1 MGNMLRCRPLHD
13 GGNNKINVGLHG
25 INRIVYKKMDL
36 FCEKYNESIPA
47 EKAYC
52 IHPKEY
58 CKFRTACIIHFMDGE
73 NGSSDSEEVSNTE
86 DGMITLQFDK
96 GNGLLPAI
104 VQDHVTKEVLMV
116 AYVNDLAWKKTLE
129 TGKAHYWS
137 RSRNKLW
144 LKGETSGHQQI
155 IKKILVDCDED
166 TVIYQ
171 VEQLGG
177 AACHTG
183 HRSCF
188 FRQVSDDKFET
199 IDEPVFDPAEV
210 YKK

>member
-1 MGNMLRCRPLHD
+1 
-13 GGNNKINVGLHG
+13 
-25 INRIVYKKMDL
+25 MDL
-36 FCEKYNESIPA
+36 YCEKYK
-47 EKAYC
+47 EKVNSENARC
-52 IHPKEY
+52 THPKEY
-58 CKFRTACIIHFMDGE
+58 CKFRTACIIHFMGE
-73 NGSSDSEEVSNTE
+73 EMSSSDSEGSNKE
-86 DGMITLQFDK
+86 KDGMSTLQFDK

-104 VQDHVTKEVLMV
+104 VQDFETKEVLML
-116 AYVNDLAWKKTLE
+116 AYINDLAWHRTLE

-144 LKGETSGHQQI
+144 LKGETSGHQQL
-155 IKKILVDCDED
+155 IKRILVDCDED
-166 TVIYQ
+166 TVVYQ

-188 FRQVSDDKFET
+188 FRQVSDKVFET
-199 IDEPVFDPAEV
+199 IDKPVFNPEEV

>member
-1 MGNMLRCRPLHD
+1 MG
-13 GGNNKINVGLHG
+13 
-25 INRIVYKKMDL
+25 
-36 FCEKYNESIPA
+36 
-47 EKAYC
+47 
-52 IHPKEY
+52 
-58 CKFRTACIIHFMDGE
+58 GE

>member
-1 MGNMLRCRPLHD
+1 
-13 GGNNKINVGLHG
+13 
-25 INRIVYKKMDL
+25 MDF
-36 FCEKYNESIPA
+36 FCEKYNETVSGENA
-47 EKAYC
+47 QC
-52 IHPKEY
+52 QHPKEY
-58 CKFRTACIIHFMDGE
+58 CKFRTACIIYFMDSE
-73 NGSSDSEEVSNTE
+73 KDSSDSEKEPKDETS
-86 DGMITLQFDK
+86 MPTLQFAK

-104 VQDHVTKEVLMV
+104 VQDFETKEVLML
-116 AYVNDLAWKKTLE
+116 AYINDLAWEKTLK

-137 RSRNKLW
+137 RSRDKLW
-144 LKGETSGHQQI
+144 LKGETSGHQQL
-155 IKKILVDCDED
+155 IKKILVDCDND

-188 FRQVSDDKFET
+188 FRQVSEAGLET
-199 IDEPVFDPAEV
+199 LDEPLFDPEEV

>member
-1 MGNMLRCRPLHD
+1 MEF
-13 GGNNKINVGLHG
+13 
-25 INRIVYKKMDL
+25 
-36 FCEKYNESIPA
+36 FCEKYNEKVEGVHVQCS
-47 EKAYC
+47 
-52 IHPKEY
+52 HPHEY
-58 CKFRTACIIHFMDGE
+58 CKFRSACMIYFMGGE
-73 NGSSDSEEVSNTE
+73 QGVGNRGETSGGEGD
-86 DGMITLQFDK
+86 MPTLQFDK
-96 GNGLLPAI
+96 ANGLVPAI
-104 VQDHVTKEVLMV
+104 VQDYETREVLML
-116 AYVNDLAWKKTLE
+116 AYINELAWQKTLQ

-144 LKGETSGHQQI
+144 LKGETSGHQQL
-155 IKKILVDCDED
+155 IKKILVDCDAD

-188 FRQVSDDKFET
+188 FRQVSGEELATF
-199 IDEPVFDPAEV
+199 DEPVFDPAEV

>member
-1 MGNMLRCRPLHD
+1 M
-13 GGNNKINVGLHG
+13 
-25 INRIVYKKMDL
+25 
-36 FCEKYNESIPA
+36 A
-47 EKAYC
+47 
-52 IHPKEY
+52 
-58 CKFRTACIIHFMDGE
+58 
-73 NGSSDSEEVSNTE
+73 
-86 DGMITLQFDK
+86 TLQFDK

-104 VQDHVTKEVLMV
+104 VQDYATKEVLML
-116 AYVNDLAWKKTLE
+116 AYINDRAWQETLK

-144 LKGETSGHQQI
+144 LKGETSGHQQL
-155 IKKILVDCDED
+155 IKKILVDCDAD

-188 FRQVSDDKFET
+188 FRQVTEAGFET
-199 IDEPVFDPAEV
+199 LDEPVFDPVEV

>member
-1 MGNMLRCRPLHD
+1 
-13 GGNNKINVGLHG
+13 
-25 INRIVYKKMDL
+25 MDL
-36 FCEKYNESIPA
+36 FCEKYKENVSA
-47 EKAYC
+47 EKARC

-58 CKFRTACIIHFMDGE
+58 CKFRTACIIHFMGGE
-73 NGSSDSEEVSNTE
+73 KGSSEREEPTNEE
-86 DGMITLQFDK
+86 DGMPSLQFDK
-96 GNGLLPAI
+96 GKGLLPAI
-104 VQDHVTKEVLMV
+104 VQDHETKEVLML
-116 AYVNDLAWKKTLE
+116 AYINDLAWKKTLE

-137 RSRNKLW
+137 RSRKKLW
-144 LKGETSGHQQI
+144 LKGETSGHQQL
-155 IKKILVDCDED
+155 IKNILVDCDDD

-188 FRQVSDDKFET
+188 FRQVSEQGLQTF
-199 IDEPVFDPAEV
+199 DEPVFDPEEV

>member
-1 MGNMLRCRPLHD
+1 
-13 GGNNKINVGLHG
+13 
-25 INRIVYKKMDL
+25 MDL
-36 FCEKYNESIPA
+36 FCEKYNEKVNGENA
-47 EKAYC
+47 RC
-52 IHPKEY
+52 DHPKEY
-58 CKFRTACIIHFMDGE
+58 CKFRTACIIHFMGGE
-73 NGSSDSEEVSNTE
+73 NGSSDTEELSNEE
-86 DGMITLQFDK
+86 DGMPTLQFTK

-104 VQDHVTKEVLMV
+104 VQDFKTKEILML
-116 AYVNDLAWKKTLE
+116 AYINDLAWQKTLE

-144 LKGETSGHQQI
+144 LKGETSGHQQV
-155 IKKILVDCDED
+155 IKKILVDCDDD
-166 TVIYQ
+166 TVVFQ

-188 FRQVSDDKFET
+188 FRQVTEEGLEIF
-199 IDEPVFDPAEV
+199 DEPVFDPGEV

>member
-1 MGNMLRCRPLHD
+1 
-13 GGNNKINVGLHG
+13 
-25 INRIVYKKMDL
+25 MDL
-36 FCEKYNESIPA
+36 FCEKYKETVSRDNA
-47 EKAYC
+47 RC
-52 IHPKEY
+52 RRPKEY
-58 CKFRTACIIHFMDGE
+58 CKFRTACIIHFMGVE
-73 NGSSDSEEVSNTE
+73 NSGSGSAEPGDEE
-86 DGMITLQFDK
+86 DGMLTLRFDK

-104 VQDHVTKEVLMV
+104 VQDFETKEVLML
-116 AYVNDLAWKKTLE
+116 AYINELAWKKTLE

-137 RSRNKLW
+137 RSRSELW
-144 LKGETSGHQQI
+144 LKGETSGHQQL
-155 IKKILVDCDED
+155 IKKILVDCDDD

-188 FRQVSDDKFET
+188 FKQAAGEEFEI
-199 IDEPVFDPAEV
+199 IDEPVFDPREV

>member
-1 MGNMLRCRPLHD
+1 
-13 GGNNKINVGLHG
+13 
-25 INRIVYKKMDL
+25 MDL
-36 FCEKYNESIPA
+36 FCEKYNETVAA

-52 IHPKEY
+52 KRPKEY
-58 CKFRTACIIHFMDGE
+58 CKFRTQCIIHFMGDE
-73 NGSSDSEEVSNTE
+73 NISSDSEEVSTE
-86 DGMITLQFDK
+86 EDSMLTLQFDK
-96 GNGLLPAI
+96 GGGLLPAI
-104 VQDHVTKEVLMV
+104 VQDHETKEVLML

-166 TVIYQ
+166 TIIYQ

-188 FRQVSDDKFET
+188 YRQVVDDTLET
-199 IDEPVFDPAEV
+199 IDEPVFDPREV

>member
-1 MGNMLRCRPLHD
+1 MN
-13 GGNNKINVGLHG
+13 
-25 INRIVYKKMDL
+25 L
-36 FCEKYNESIPA
+36 FCEKHNENVSGESA
-47 EKAYC
+47 RCK
-52 IHPKEY
+52 HPKEY

-73 NGSSDSEEVSNTE
+73 SGSNDSEELSNEE
-86 DGMITLQFDK
+86 DGMSTLQFNK

-104 VQDHVTKEVLMV
+104 VQDYETKEILML
-116 AYVNDLAWKKTLE
+116 AFINDLAWKETLK

-144 LKGETSGHQQI
+144 LKGETSGHHQL
-155 IKKILVDCDED
+155 IKKILVDCDDD

-171 VEQLGG
+171 VEQIGG

-188 FRQVSDDKFET
+188 FRQISEEGFQT
-199 IDEPVFDPAEV
+199 FDEPVFDPEEV